1 METTEKPPRLYVIVR
16 SNISRSQQA
25 IQAGHAVAKF
35 VTAYPNAWPNRTL
48 LYLRV
53 ADEAS
58 LMVYYERLK
67 QVQDKIVLYSDPS
80 WNNATSVGVFG
91 SPEVQEIVKDLSLI

>member
-1 METTEKPPRLYVIVR
+1 MENEKPPRLYVIVR

-35 VTAYPNAWPNRTL
+35 VKLFPEVWPNRTL

-53 ADEAS
+53 PDEES
-58 LMVYYERLK
+58 LLELHQKLLEVS
-67 QVQDKIVLYSDPS
+67 QHVILYQDPS
-80 WNNATSVGVFG
+80 WNSATSIGVFG
-91 SPEVQEIVKDLSLI
+91 TPEVMAIVKDLSLI